1 MPKSKKKEQEQPVM
15 EEVSL
20 DDLNVMDPGASK
32 EETSVEED
40 DELDDIED

>member
-1 MPKSKKKEQEQPVM
+1 MPKSKKKEQEQRIM

-32 EETSVEED
+32 EEPMVEEH
-40 DELDDIED
+40 DELDDIEE